1 MMKTK
6 TGARYYRGAM
16 ALAPVLG
23 LALALSGCGVFKASK
38 PKSMLAGDRVP
49 ILTSENGV
57 EVEPA
62 LAGVAVTLPPATPN
76 DAWGQ
81 PGGSASKSMGHLALG
96 TTLSQAWMARVA
108 SSSKA
113 TRLAATPVVAGGKL
127 YVMDTDARI
136 TAFDAVTGAKTWS
149 VVFGDDGIAPP
160 VAAEPAPAPD
170 AAAPSDDG
178 KKKKKSKKKNNNN
191 ALFGGGVS
199 VDDGILYATNGMGD
213 VGALKIADGSVIWK
227 KHLSAP
233 LRGAPSVAL
242 GNIYVMSQD
251 NQLFALRATDGNTEW
266 TEAAAVSV
274 AGVFGVAAPAIGQG
288 TVVSGF
294 SSGDLTA
301 YRYENGRSVWQD
313 TLSRTSI
320 NTSVGTL
327 TDIDANPVIDQGRV
341 FAIGLGGRMVSLEL
355 VTGQRLWELNVAGL
369 STPWVAGEWV
379 FVVTDEA
386 KLLCIARA
394 TGKIRWVSQL
404 ERFRKG
410 KAKNGTVTWTGPVLA
425 GDRLI
430 LANSTGEMVTVSPTD
445 GKTQD
450 TTKIGQPVFLQP
462 IVANSVLY
470 IFDNSGRI
478 TAFR

>member
-1 MMKTK
+1 MKISN
-6 TGARYYRGAM
+6 RGVL
-16 ALAPVLG
+16 ALGPVLG

-38 PKSMLAGDRVP
+38 PKSIVTGERMP

-57 EVEPA
+57 EVEPS
-62 LAGVAVTLPPATPN
+62 LSGVAVVVPPQAPN
-76 DAWGQ
+76 DTWGQ

-96 TTLSQAWMARVA
+96 ATLSQAWQAHVTG
-108 SSSKA
+108 SSKA
-113 TRLAATPVVAGGKL
+113 ARLAAGPVVSGGKL
-127 YVMDTDARI
+127 YVMDTDAHI
-136 TAFDAVTGAKTWS
+136 TVFDAATGAKGWS
-149 VVFGDDGIAPP
+149 VAFGDETTD
-160 VAAEPAPAPD
+160 VVD
-170 AAAPSDDG
+170 KKK
-178 KKKKKSKKKNNNN
+178 KKKKKSNKS

-199 VDDGILYATNGMGD
+199 VDGAFLYATNGMGD
-213 VGALKIADGSVIWK
+213 VGALNIADGSVAWK

-233 LRGAPSVAL
+233 LRGAPSIAL
-242 GNIYVMSQD
+242 GNIYAMSQD
-251 NQLFALRATDGNTEW
+251 NQIFALRATDGNVEW

-301 YRYENGRSVWQD
+301 YRYENGRNVWQD

-320 NTSVGTL
+320 TTSVGSL
-327 TDIDANPVIDQGRV
+327 TDIDADPVIDQGRV
-341 FAIGLGGRMVSLEL
+341 FAIGEGGRMVSLEL

-425 GDRLI
+425 GERLI
-430 LANSTGEMVTVSPTD
+430 LANSLGEMVTVSPAD
-445 GKTQD
+445 GKTLE
-450 TTKIGQPVFLQP
+450 TTKIGQPVYLQP

-470 IFDNSGRI
+470 IFDGSGRI

>member
-1 MMKTK
+1 MTNIKNS
-6 TGARYYRGAM
+6 ARYNRSAL

-23 LALALSGCGVFKASK
+23 LALALGGCGVFKAGK
-38 PKSMLAGDRVP
+38 PKSMLTGDRVP
-49 ILTSENGV
+49 ILTSENSV

-62 LAGVAVTLPPATPN
+62 LAGVAVTLPPAAPN
-76 DAWGQ
+76 DAWTQ

-96 TTLSQAWMARVA
+96 ATLTNAWEARVA
-108 SSSKA
+108 GSSKA

-127 YVMDTDARI
+127 YVMGTDAQI
-136 TAFDAVTGAKTWS
+136 TAFDAATGAKSWS
-149 VVFGDDGIAPP
+149 VVFGEGMISPVVAPP
-160 VAAEPAPAPD
+160 VPAAD
-170 AAAPSDDG
+170 AAASTDG
-178 KKKKKSKKKNNNN
+178 DKKEKKNKKKNNKT

-199 VDDGILYATNGMGD
+199 VDNGILYATNGMGD
-213 VGALKIADGSVIWK
+213 VGALKIADGSIIWK

-251 NQLFALRATDGNTEW
+251 NQLFALRASDGNTEW

-274 AGVFGVAAPAIGQG
+274 AGVIGVAAPAIGQG
-288 TVVSGF
+288 TVVGGF

-301 YRYENGRSVWQD
+301 YRYENGRNVWQD

-327 TDIDANPVIDQGRV
+327 TDIDADPVIDQGRV

-355 VTGQRLWELNVAGL
+355 VTGQRIWELNVAGL

-386 KLLCIARA
+386 KLLCISRA
-394 TGKIRWVSQL
+394 TGKIRWVTQL
-404 ERFRKG
+404 QRFRND
-410 KAKNGTVTWTGPVLA
+410 KAKNGTVNWTGPVLA

-430 LANSTGEMVTVSPTD
+430 LANSSGEMVMVSPTD
-445 GKTQD
+445 GKAQG